1 MKKRLLLASLLI
13 CATTSVFADDS
24 FQWHGYYRAGLG
36 MADDLSNINKNSNE
50 VHSLGRYGLE
60 YDDFV
65 AASLSKRWTDAK
77 GQWSQYNFSYN
88 VFDYSDNYT
97 NPTNYLG
104 DLNHNGSI
112 DSFEL
117 EDINTLDS
125 CDNYVEMGGLTFL
138 PKDSSIWVGKRRIAS
153 GIDLL
158 DEDYKKFNGH
168 GIGFSSKNFDI
179 NFFKEL
185 VAGDMGEYADVA
197 TIDATIK
204 TKSLNIEGTIT
215 KSTTDTSSNTAY
227 GNKKGDIST
236 SILAEYKSEKFLG
249 LLHGNT
255 TYRAQ
260 LGKGVTAD
268 KLNMAV
274 ITDEKDTAYRFTADS
289 STMTKNWTVN
299 TVVNYESSKDDSAN
313 ITYSTLS
320 VVGRGTYKLTD
331 NISMIYEAALTNKS
345 NIDFDGTA
353 SEDADGT
360 AYKLVAGPAVQLDT
374 MPWVRPII
382 RTTVTLIGG
391 DKEVTNLDDTS
402 ELRLGAQFET
412 YF

>member
-1 MKKRLLLASLLI
+1 MKKRLLLASLLV

-36 MADDLSNINKNSNE
+36 MDDDLSNINKNSNE

-65 AASLSKRWTDAK
+65 AASLSKRWSDNK
-77 GQWSQYNFSYN
+77 GQWAQYNFSYN
-88 VFDYSDNYT
+88 VFDYSEDGT
-97 NPTNYLG
+97 NAVNTYG
-104 DLNHNGSI
+104 TKV
-112 DSFEL
+112 
-117 EDINTLDS
+117 NTLDN
-125 CDNYVEMGGLTFL
+125 CDNYVEMGGLTSL

-153 GIDLL
+153 GINLL
-158 DEDYKKFNGH
+158 DEDYKKFNGR
-168 GIGFSSKNFDI
+168 GIGYSSKNFDI

-185 VAGDMGEYADVA
+185 EAGDMGEYGDIFTLDGTLKFKNA
-197 TIDATIK
+197 
-204 TKSLNIEGTIT
+204 NIEGTFT
-215 KSTTDTSSNTAY
+215 KLTEDVSIPYVDSGEKGDTSVSV
-227 GNKKGDIST
+227 
-236 SILAEYKSEKFLG
+236 LAEYKSGKFLG
-249 LLHGNT
+249 VLPGNT
-255 TYRAQ
+255 TYRTQ
-260 LGKGVTAD
+260 FGKGVTAD

-274 ITDEKDTAYRFTADS
+274 ITDKKDTSYRFTAES
-289 STMTKNWTVN
+289 GTMIKNWAVN

-320 VVGRGTYKLTD
+320 LVGRGTQKLTD
-331 NISMIYEAALTNKS
+331 NVSMIYEAGLTNKA
-345 NIDFDGTA
+345 NIDFAGSA
-353 SEDADGT
+353 NEDNDGT